1 MWEKKD
7 PVKAQPVDVPAT
19 RDSVRDARTLVNL
32 GKSIVI
38 KGEVSGHEDLIIDG
52 RVEGKVSLQEH
63 NLTVGKHGRLDAE
76 LAAKRIIIMGQVTG
90 NVFASEK
97 VDILEGGKLD
107 GDITAPRLSIADGAH
122 FRGKVDMEGGQRVSM
137 REDAVASISGKVSA

>member
-7 PVKAQPVDVPAT
+7 PYKAPPAETPAT
-19 RDSVRDARTLVNL
+19 RDGLRDDRALVNL

-38 KGEVSGHEDLIIDG
+38 KGEVSGHEDLTIDG
-52 RVEGKVSLQEH
+52 KVVGKVSLQEH

-76 LAAKRIIIMGQVTG
+76 LVAKRVIIMGHVTG
-90 NVFASEK
+90 NVRASEK
-97 VDILEGGKLD
+97 VDILEGGQLD

-122 FRGKVDMEGGQRVSM
+122 FRGKVDMESREGISM
-137 REDAVASISGKVSA
+137 AKEAVASISGKVSA

>member
-1 MWEKKD
+1 MWEKKEPTKTQSVEV
-7 PVKAQPVDVPAT
+7 PVA
-19 RDSVRDARTLVNL
+19 RDSASDTPSLVNL

-38 KGEVSGHEDLIIDG
+38 KGEVSGHEDLTIEG
-52 RVEGKVSLQEH
+52 RVEGKVWLQDH

-76 LAAKRIIIMGQVTG
+76 VTAKRVIIMGQVTG

-122 FRGKVDMEGGQRVSM
+122 FRGKVDMEGGERKSL
-137 REDAVASISGKVSA
+137 RKDAVASISGKVSA

>member
-7 PVKAQPVDVPAT
+7 PYKAQPAETPAA
-19 RDSVRDARTLVNL
+19 RDNVGDARALVNL

-38 KGEVSGHEDLIIDG
+38 KGEVSGHEDLTIDG

-90 NVFASEK
+90 NVRASEK
-97 VDILEGGKLD
+97 LELLEGGRLE
-107 GDITAPRLSIADGAH
+107 GDIIAPRVSIADGAH
-122 FRGKVDMEGGQRVSM
+122 FRGKVDMEGGERATM
-137 REDAVASISGKVSA
+137 HEGAVASISGKASA